1 MSTAWCNGR
10 APISSPP
17 DYLFESL
24 MQRDNLFLHCYDYL
38 IIMTNIL
45 YRSNFFDIIMI
56 NLLYR
61 ISVKDIWNILI

>member
-1 MSTAWCNGR
+1 MVGRRILVRQTTCSNPWCG
-10 APISSPP
+10 
-17 DYLFESL
+17 
-24 MQRDNLFLHCYDYL
+24 NLFLHCYDYL

-61 ISVKDIWNILI
+61 ISVKNIWNILI